1 MRATVAKE
9 LRENPRMAR
18 IDACV
23 REEKSVFWWILV
35 LKKCGFFLTMTPPV
49 MAVLS
54 PNLKG
59 TSVQLVKVIFMVVVS
74 LYLFEMFCLK
84 PIRVLHDASS
94 EAKAPGS
101 QTGCGTNS
109 PSISAHL

>member
-1 MRATVAKE
+1 
-9 LRENPRMAR
+9 
-18 IDACV
+18 
-23 REEKSVFWWILV
+23 
-35 LKKCGFFLTMTPPV
+35 MTPPV

-101 QTGCGTNS
+101 QTGYGTNS